1 MTDSTE
7 AKADGDNV
15 NWEVSRVDDGFGYF
29 LVLDSNLFPLSSS
42 IIFDYM
48 FSERLT
54 RCRFDLHLHCTD
66 W

>member
-15 NWEVSRVDDGFGYF
+15 NWEVSRVDGGFGYF